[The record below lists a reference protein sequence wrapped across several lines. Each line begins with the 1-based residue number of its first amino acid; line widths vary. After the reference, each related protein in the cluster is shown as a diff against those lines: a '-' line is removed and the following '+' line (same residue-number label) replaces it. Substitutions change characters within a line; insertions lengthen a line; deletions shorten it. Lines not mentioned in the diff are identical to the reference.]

1 MYPREQSSPFEG
13 KLSDNTISIR
23 MYGIDAPEL
32 KKIAKIP
39 SMPCAEDAR
48 DWTKNKVNG
57 KIVEVQLFQKDQYNR
72 VVGRVVTT
80 DEIIPTDLSLG
91 LAHNGFA
98 TLYKGK
104 GAEYAGNKV
113 LLENQLN
120 YAKSSRL
127 CVWKDGE
134 AMSPAIYKKMVKEI
148 KQSTKIK

>member
-1 MYPREQSSPFEG
+1 MYPLDQSSPFEG

-32 KKIAKIP
+32 KKTAEIP

-57 KIVEVQLFQKDQYNR
+57 KIVGVQLFQKDQYNR

-80 DEIIPTDLSLG
+80 DGIIPTDLSIG

-98 TLYKGK
+98 TLYEGK
-104 GAEYAGNKV
+104 GAEYAGNKAI
-113 LLENQLN
+113 LENELN
-120 YAKSSRL
+120 YAKISRL

-134 AMSPAIYKKMVKEI
+134 AMSPAVYKKMVKEI
-148 KQSTKIK
+148 KQSAKTK